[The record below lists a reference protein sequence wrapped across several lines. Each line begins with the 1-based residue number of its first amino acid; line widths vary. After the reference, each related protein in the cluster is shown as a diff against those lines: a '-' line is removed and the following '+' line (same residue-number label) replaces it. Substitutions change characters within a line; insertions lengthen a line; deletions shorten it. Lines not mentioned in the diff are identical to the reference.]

1 MDYYVNGFPVHDTGP
16 NGGGIG
22 GCLLIIAIVFFGLS
36 WLVVTI
42 LPYIIMG
49 IVILIAVVL
58 AIFLLVKMLPVWIK
72 IIRMV
77 TTDICHVSKW
87 VYAKYWKS
95 TEKVE

>member
-22 GCLLIIAIVFFGLS
+22 GCLLIIAIVFLGLS
-36 WLVVTI
+36 WLLATI

-49 IVILIAVVL
+49 IIILVVVVL
-58 AIFLLVKMLPVWIK
+58 AVYLLVKMLPIWKK

-77 TTDICHVSKW
+77 VTDICHVSKW